1 MINDLNNILEVLIES
16 KNYGIYN
23 VGSNLI
29 SYSNRVKNL
38 CKLIN
43 INYANLIDEI
53 NGNIY
58 PVKQNFNTTKVKK
71 KFNFEFY

>member
-1 MINDLNNILEVLIES
+1 MIDDLNKILEDLIES
-16 KNYGIYN
+16 KYYGIYN

-43 INYANLIDEI
+43 INCTNLIDEI

-58 PVKQNFNTTKVKK
+58 PVKQNFNVTKVKK
-71 KFNFEFY
+71 KFNFRFC